1 MSKINNIASEL
12 AKKDMNFTD
21 EDKKNQD
28 RLAKLNEVTKT
39 YLEIVT
45 ERINYIVASIKEKN
59 PELANNEDLRENIL
73 TYMEKGVA
81 AKEITSIEHINTP
94 EIVSKVERN
103 VSKDDTE
110 YKEQVSEMLAE
121 SLKTGSIVFS
131 GYMVDQ
137 ILSGNLTLEQL
148 QNLEKTIET
157 SAEVVSQVNE
167 SIENFLNGTN
177 TKKDG
182 ELLSV
187 RDNRRN
193 EYLEKNRDKNTA
205 KRGTI
210 LTLAQ
215 LAMTDGEYAKQKL
228 MIRAAEYGLTE
239 LFDENGNFDMDKA
252 FELFQ
257 EQIKD
262 NPKLQER
269 FSDKE
274 KFVQEVESMRDRR
287 IQRKEKELLGNEAYL
302 EALRECKTEDRA
314 KFMADRD
321 AYAVTRTE
329 IIKNYVQAVKENDK
343 EKIQELDSSIPDYD
357 KEEMSRIVTEICEK
371 GKNKA
376 NPIVDDELSR

>member
-1 MSKINNIASEL
+1 MSKISNIASEL
-12 AKKDMNFTD
+12 AKKDMKFTD

-28 RLAKLNEVTKT
+28 RLAKLSETTKE
-39 YLEIVT
+39 YFEIVT
-45 ERINYIVASIKEKN
+45 DRINYIVASIKEKN
-59 PELANNEDLRENIL
+59 PELANNENLREDIL
-73 TYMEKGVA
+73 TYMENRVA
-81 AKEITSIEHINTP
+81 SKEITTIEHINAP
-94 EIVSKVERN
+94 EMVSKIEKN
-103 VSKDDTE
+103 VSKDDNE
-110 YKEQVSEMLAE
+110 YKKEVSDMLTN

-182 ELLSV
+182 EILIV
-187 RDNRRN
+187 RDNKRN
-193 EYLEKNRDKNTA
+193 EYLAKNRDKNTA

-210 LTLAQ
+210 ITLAQ
-215 LAMTDGEYAKQKL
+215 LAMIDGEYAKQKL

-239 LFDENGNFDMDKA
+239 LLDENGNFDMDKA

-257 EQIKD
+257 EQIKY

-269 FSDKE
+269 FSNKE
-274 KFVQEVESMRDRR
+274 KFIQEIEAMRDRR
-287 IQRKEKELLGNEAYL
+287 IQRKEKELLGNEVYR
-302 EALRECKTEDRA
+302 EALRVCKPEDRA
-314 KFMADRD
+314 RFMAERD

-357 KEEMSRIVTEICEK
+357 KDEMHRIVSEISEK
-371 GKNKA
+371 GKNKS